1 MANKRA
7 GGSVKNGRDSKSSK
21 RLGIKF
27 YKNNNSYLVLL
38 INRLLEP
45 KLEAVGYAEH

>member
-1 MANKRA
+1 MVEIQNLKDLEL
-7 GGSVKNGRDSKSSK
+7 SFKKT
-21 RLGIKF
+21 I
-27 YKNNNSYLVLL
+27 NSYLVLL